1 MLRWVQTSE
10 NTIFQ
15 LQDTMSIPEE
25 GPIAPGDSET
35 VDKEPPKKRNKSIR
49 EKIDENDGAAVGIK
63 NISAIRSKIRR
74 NQEWVRLKKEK
85 KNCRDC
91 YLSFQASLQ
100 LKNETN
106 GPFLLVFAG
115 LKKFYLT

>member
-1 MLRWVQTSE
+1 
-10 NTIFQ
+10 
-15 LQDTMSIPEE
+15 MSIPEE

-85 KNCRDC
+85 KKEKRKRQDDRKKVRFVKNCRDC